1 MICNLGPQET
11 GIQSIEF
18 EGNKSQ
24 NNKIVVKRV
33 KICNSSWCIRKGMR
47 VGPSSQ
53 CLACFGPSTSFCKR
67 LMARNMATKNS
78 CMKHFKMTTSFR
90 QHDSKINCPRTFC
103 TRKAIL
109 LHIKIVK
116 RHPSKSPAVTG
127 KSKTSSECHQPFVH
141 CHLDHLS

>member
-1 MICNLGPQET
+1 MQFFVVHKERHASRPQFSMFSMLWT
-11 GIQSIEF
+11 
-18 EGNKSQ
+18 
-24 NNKIVVKRV
+24 
-33 KICNSSWCIRKGMR
+33 
-47 VGPSSQ
+47 
-53 CLACFGPSTSFCKR
+53 PSTSFCKR